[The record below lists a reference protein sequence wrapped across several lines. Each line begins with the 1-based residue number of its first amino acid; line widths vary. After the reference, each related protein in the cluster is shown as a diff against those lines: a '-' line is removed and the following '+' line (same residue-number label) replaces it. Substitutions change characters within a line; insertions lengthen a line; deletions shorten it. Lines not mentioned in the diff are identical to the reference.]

1 MISAVSVLHFGFH
14 LNLLGHPIR
23 RNIFVTIIRL
33 RDLSI
38 PLKLGEPPHLRG
50 QNSRASERVPVVY
63 LHSLTNGAVAVG
75 LLYQL
80 FSLTLC

>member
-1 MISAVSVLHFGFH
+1 MISAVSVLYFGFH
-14 LNLLGHPIR
+14 LNLQGHPIR

-38 PLKLGEPPHLRG
+38 SAKTRG
-50 QNSRASERVPVVY
+50 TPSLERSRASERVPVVY
-63 LHSLTNGAVAVG
+63 LHSLANGAVAVG